1 MPNINR
7 TDDISQQKEL
17 LEQALVNTVTGTVY
31 PLWVVSRAQTITD
44 AKSSILGLSGTPTA
58 TIGIQRF
65 ITGSGNTTI
74 AISGALTQTAYG
86 TSGFQTYSLPA
97 AGSSLLALQKGDL
110 LTVTAGG
117 TNSAV
122 ASMLVE
128 VVVQNIQDI
137 KTWY

>member
-17 LEQALVNTVTGTVY
+17 LEQAIINSVTGTNY

-44 AKSSILGLSGTPTA
+44 AKATALGLSGTPTA
-58 TIGIQRF
+58 TLNLQRF
-65 ITGSGNTTI
+65 IVGVGNTTI
-74 AISGALTQTAYG
+74 AISGALTQSAYG
-86 TSGFQTYSLPA
+86 TSGFQTFSLPA
-97 AGSSLLALQKGDL
+97 SGSSLLSLQKGDL
-110 LTVTAGG
+110 LYVTAGG
-117 TNSAV
+117 TNAAV

-128 VVVQNIQDI
+128 VVVQNVQDI